1 MFHAETVEHIRTHV
15 LYKTIFFF
23 ENVSY
28 CEIMWK
34 KNFTAGQTTDIN
46 MAHAHCMLDN

>member
-1 MFHAETVEHIRTHV
+1 MFHAEIVEHIRTHV

-34 KNFTAGQTTDIN
+34 KKFYSRTDHRYQYG
-46 MAHAHCMLDN
+46 ACALHAW